1 MFADVLGCV
10 GFHVGLHLFFC
21 FVKTLKGAGVHP
33 CIIRCLVVDV
43 GAVEHEVGVGMVL
56 VVYDVLLGHE
66 GEQVFE
72 CCLGQ
77 SWVIVDFCC
86 VLCPLCSEELVQV
99 KENVVVHRELMVLE
113 PCL

>member
-1 MFADVLGCV
+1 MFADALGCV

-66 GEQVFE
+66 GEQ
-72 CCLGQ
+72 CLSVALVSLGLLWI
-77 SWVIVDFCC
+77 SAACC
-86 VLCPLCSEELVQV
+86 VHSALRNLSRSRRMLSSTG
-99 KENVVVHRELMVLE
+99 N
-113 PCL
+113 